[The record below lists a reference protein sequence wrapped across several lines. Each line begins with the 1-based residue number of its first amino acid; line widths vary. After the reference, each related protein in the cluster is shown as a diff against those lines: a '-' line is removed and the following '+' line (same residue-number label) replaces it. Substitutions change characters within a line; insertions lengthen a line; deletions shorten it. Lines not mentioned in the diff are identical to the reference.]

1 MQSVIAFTKMHGLGN
16 DFCIIDATQQQLL
29 TLNTNTICHLANR
42 HLGIGF
48 DQLLIIRKK
57 NLDESNFIIE
67 IFNADG
73 STALQCG
80 NGLRC
85 LARYIY
91 ENKLISVK
99 KFILTVATNSYMV
112 DIDDCHN
119 IEVDMGSAV
128 ILNNQLQPVTVTSNI
143 QTQIDIENQT
153 IATILISTGNH
164 HAVTI
169 VPELYTANINKLAK
183 LLASKLPFVD
193 GCNLCF
199 AEIVNRN
206 RIKLRVFERGAGET
220 LACGSGACATVA
232 ALRASGILNN
242 KVQVDFKYGSL
253 DICCNNIK
261 ENIKMRGTA
270 SFVFNGKI
278 TI

>member
-1 MQSVIAFTKMHGLGN
+1 MQSVLAFTKMHGLGN
-16 DFCIIDATQQQLL
+16 DFCIIDATQQLL

-57 NLDESNFIIE
+57 NIAESKFFIE
-67 IFNADG
+67 IFNANG

-91 ENKLISVK
+91 ENKLIAVK
-99 KFILTVATNSYMV
+99 KFILTVATNSYTV
-112 DIDDCHN
+112 CIADLHN
-119 IEVDMGSAV
+119 IEVDMGPAV
-128 ILNNQLQPVTVTSNI
+128 ILNNQLQPVAVTSNI
-143 QTQIDIENQT
+143 QTQIVIENKT

-169 VPELYTANINKLAK
+169 VPELYTANIAKLAK
-183 LLASKLPFVD
+183 LLELKLPFAD

-206 RIKLRVFERGAGET
+206 RLKLRVFERGAGET

-232 ALRASGILNN
+232 ALRALEILND

-261 ENIKMRGTA
+261 ENIKMIGDA

-278 TI
+278 TM